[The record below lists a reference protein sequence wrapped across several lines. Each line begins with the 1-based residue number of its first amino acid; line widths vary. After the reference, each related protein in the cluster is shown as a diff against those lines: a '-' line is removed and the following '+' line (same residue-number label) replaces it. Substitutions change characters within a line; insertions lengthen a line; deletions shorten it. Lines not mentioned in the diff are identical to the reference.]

1 MEDEKGVKITSP
13 LIVVPPVQRIEP
25 SAIGQVR
32 IQGMPALASLPQDR
46 ETLFYYNVREIPP
59 QSDKPNTLQIALQT
73 RIKVFYRPQALSKID
88 MQHPW
93 QYKITL
99 QRQGNG
105 YQVSNTTGY
114 YVVLSNASN
123 RMDGTPARGFSPLV
137 IAPKSNV
144 TLGGDASELGHSP
157 VLTYVNDY
165 GARLPLIFNC
175 TDNSCAVDEAKSR
188 KS

>member
-1 MEDEKGVKITSP
+1 
-13 LIVVPPVQRIEP
+13 
-25 SAIGQVR
+25 
-32 IQGMPALASLPQDR
+32 
-46 ETLFYYNVREIPP
+46 
-59 QSDKPNTLQIALQT
+59 
-73 RIKVFYRPQALSKID
+73 
-88 MQHPW
+88 MQHPR

-175 TDNSCAVDEAKSR
+175 TDNSCAVDEAKQKVVTDKETQDEAMAVTAGHGNVCGHAECGQYAAGSG
-188 KS
+188 K

>member
-1 MEDEKGVKITSP
+1 
-13 LIVVPPVQRIEP
+13 
-25 SAIGQVR
+25 
-32 IQGMPALASLPQDR
+32 
-46 ETLFYYNVREIPP
+46 
-59 QSDKPNTLQIALQT
+59 QT

-144 TLGGDASELGHSP
+144 TLGGDASELGRSP